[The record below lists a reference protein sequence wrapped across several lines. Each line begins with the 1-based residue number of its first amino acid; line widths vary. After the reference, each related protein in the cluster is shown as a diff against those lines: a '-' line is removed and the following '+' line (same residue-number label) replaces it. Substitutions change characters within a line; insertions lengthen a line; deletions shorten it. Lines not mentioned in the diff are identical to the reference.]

1 MPTDEQVSKILEL
14 SKDKSI
20 RQIAEEL
27 KMSKSVVG
35 LALKKKKMSE
45 PVNEVVVTELIPNIQ
60 EETMI
65 SQKKADNFLQ
75 SIAPSVKAPA
85 PNPKEIAKREI
96 LIKNLMGGEPVEGMV
111 PEQRS
116 KAKRTYNRKA
126 QSVNIPTMFDGIVGR
141 VENSDNKASLISR
154 ITLNVNT
161 FEPILRDFV
170 KPNKEAYLTSMS
182 KKTEQELEIVLKTL
196 EHTRSVYNIS
206 TQLRSFVYMGSSA
219 IEYGTQ
225 RFMKMKTEG
234 FAQAL
239 QIHDQEIRMCLA
251 EYCMDKVDTFQ
262 KVNRPEAKLAS
273 ILVLTL
279 LSVDA
284 KNRMGASSSSP
295 ATAPVQEE
303 VAQEYNDL

>member
-1 MPTDEQVSKILEL
+1 M
-14 SKDKSI
+14 
-20 RQIAEEL
+20 
-27 KMSKSVVG
+27 
-35 LALKKKKMSE
+35 
-45 PVNEVVVTELIPNIQ
+45 
-60 EETMI
+60 
-65 SQKKADNFLQ
+65 
-75 SIAPSVKAPA
+75 APA
-85 PNPKEIAKREI
+85 PNPKEIAKREAVI
-96 LIKNLMGGEPVEGMV
+96 HNFMNGGMEGNAS
-111 PEQRS
+111 EQ
-116 KAKRTYNRKA
+116 KPKTKRTYNKKT
-126 QSVNIPTMFDGIVGR
+126 QNVNIPTMFEGILSQSQK

-161 FEPILRDFV
+161 FEPILHDFV
-170 KPNKEAYLTSMS
+170 KPNKDAYLASMN
-182 KKTEQELEIVLKTL
+182 KKSEQELEIVLKTL

-284 KNRMGASSSSP
+284 KNRMGSNSSSP
-295 ATAPVQEE
+295 ATAPVAQE

>member
-1 MPTDEQVSKILEL
+1 
-14 SKDKSI
+14 
-20 RQIAEEL
+20 
-27 KMSKSVVG
+27 MSKSVVG
-35 LALKKKKMSE
+35 LTLKKRKAATPVSV
-45 PVNEVVVTELIPNIQ
+45 VNEIIPTIQ

-75 SIAPSVKAPA
+75 SIAPSVNAPV
-85 PNPKEIAKREI
+85 PNPKEMAKRDA
-96 LIKNLMGGEPVEGMV
+96 LINSLIGGSVEVKPTKG
-111 PEQRS
+111 
-116 KAKRTYNRKA
+116 KRTYTKKEQN
-126 QSVNIPTMFDGIVGR
+126 VNIPMFDSIVGHR
-141 VENSDNKASLISR
+141 ENSDNKASLISR

-170 KPNKEAYLTSMS
+170 KPNKETYLASMN
-182 KKTEQELEIVLKTL
+182 KKSEQELEITLKTL

-206 TQLRSFVYMGSSA
+206 TQLRSFIYMGSSA

-225 RFMKMKTEG
+225 KFMKMKTEG

-239 QIHDQEIRMCLA
+239 QLHDQEIRMCLA

-284 KNRMGASSSSP
+284 KNRMGASSSP
-295 ATAPVQEE
+295 ATAPVQQE
-303 VAQEYNDL
+303 VAQEYGDL

>member
-1 MPTDEQVSKILEL
+1 VSKILDL
-14 SKDKSI
+14 AKDKSI

-35 LALKKKKMSE
+35 LALKKSKASV
-45 PVNEVVVTELIPNIQ
+45 PVDEVVATELIPNIQ

-85 PNPKEIAKREI
+85 PNPKEIAKREAI
-96 LIKNLMGGEPVEGMV
+96 INNLMTGNSIEGIEV
-111 PEQRS
+111 KPN
-116 KAKRTYNRKA
+116 KGKRTYNKKA
-126 QSVNIPTMFDGIVGR
+126 QSVNIPTMFDSIVGK

-161 FEPILRDFV
+161 FEPILHDFV
-170 KPNKEAYLTSMS
+170 KPNKDAYLASMS
-182 KKTEQELEIVLKTL
+182 KKNEQELEIVLKTL

-225 RFMKMKTEG
+225 KFMKMRTEG

-284 KNRMGASSSSP
+284 KNRMSSNNSSSP
-295 ATAPVQEE
+295 ATAPVAQE

>member
-1 MPTDEQVSKILEL
+1 MPTDDQVTKILEL

-20 RQIAEEL
+20 RQIAEEM
-27 KMSKSVVG
+27 KISKSVVG
-35 LALKKKKMSE
+35 LTIKKRKDTVPE
-45 PVNEVVVTELIPNIQ
+45 LTVTEIPVVE

-65 SQKKADNFLQ
+65 SQNKANTFLQ
-75 SIAPSVKAPA
+75 SIAPSVNAPA
-85 PNPKEIAKREI
+85 PNPKEMAKRDNI
-96 LIKNLMGGEPVEGMV
+96 INSLMNGIS
-111 PEQRS
+111 EQPKP
-116 KAKRTYNRKA
+116 KAKRTYQKKSENVIT
-126 QSVNIPTMFDGIVGR
+126 SMFESKSSS
-141 VENSDNKASLISR
+141 ENSDNKASLISR

-161 FEPILRDFV
+161 FEPILHDFV
-170 KPNKEAYLTSMS
+170 KPNKDAYLSSMS

-206 TQLRSFVYMGSSA
+206 TQLRSFIYMGSSA

-251 EYCMDKVDTFQ
+251 EYCMDKVETFQ

-284 KNRMGASSSSP
+284 KNRMGASSSP
-295 ATAPVQEE
+295 AQAPVPET
-303 VAQEYNDL
+303 VAKEYNDL

>member
-1 MPTDEQVSKILEL
+1 MKI
-14 SKDKSI
+14 
-20 RQIAEEL
+20 
-27 KMSKSVVG
+27 SKSVVG
-35 LALKKKKMSE
+35 LAIKKRKEQDKSPE
-45 PVNEVVVTELIPNIQ
+45 IVVSELIPNIQ
-60 EETMI
+60 EENTMI
-65 SQKKADNFLQ
+65 SQKKADTFLQ
-75 SIAPSVKAPA
+75 SIAPSVKAVA
-85 PNPKEIAKREI
+85 PNPKEIAKRDNI
-96 LIKNLMGGEPVEGMV
+96 INSLMNGLPSEPVEK
-111 PEQRS
+111 P
-116 KAKRTYNRKA
+116 KAKRTYQKK
-126 QSVNIPTMFDGIVGR
+126 SVNVLSSFFDGPVSHP
-141 VENSDNKASLISR
+141 ENNDNKASLISR

-170 KPNKEAYLTSMS
+170 KPNKDAYLATMV
-182 KKTEQELEIVLKTL
+182 KKSEQELEVVLKTL

-206 TQLRSFVYMGSSA
+206 TQLRSFIYMGSTA

-251 EYCMDKVDTFQ
+251 EYCMDKVETFQ

-284 KNRMGASSSSP
+284 KNRMGASSPP
-295 ATAPVQEE
+295 ANPNAPVPET

>member
-1 MPTDEQVSKILEL
+1 MPTDEQLCKMLEL

-20 RQIAEEL
+20 RQIAEEM
-27 KMSKSVVG
+27 KISKSVIG
-35 LALKKKKMSE
+35 LALKKQRNATTPPE
-45 PVNEVVVTELIPNIQ
+45 IVVSELIPNIQ

-65 SQKKADNFLQ
+65 SQKKADTFLQ
-75 SIAPSVKAPA
+75 SIAPSVKAPV
-85 PNPKEIAKREI
+85 PNPKEMAKRDTI
-96 LIKNLMGGEPVEGMV
+96 INSLMNGLPNAEPVEK
-111 PEQRS
+111 P
-116 KAKRTYNRKA
+116 KAKRTYQKKTQNVI
-126 QSVNIPTMFDGIVGR
+126 SSFFDGAVNHH
-141 VENSDNKASLISR
+141 ENNDNKASLISR

-170 KPNKEAYLTSMS
+170 KPSKDAYLASMG
-182 KKTEQELEIVLKTL
+182 KKSEQELQVVLKTL

-206 TQLRSFVYMGSSA
+206 TQLRSFIYMGSTA

-251 EYCMDKVDTFQ
+251 EYCMDKVETFQ

-279 LSVDA
+279 LSVDT
-284 KNRMGASSSSP
+284 KNRMGGSSLP
-295 ATAPVQEE
+295 ANSTAPVPEN